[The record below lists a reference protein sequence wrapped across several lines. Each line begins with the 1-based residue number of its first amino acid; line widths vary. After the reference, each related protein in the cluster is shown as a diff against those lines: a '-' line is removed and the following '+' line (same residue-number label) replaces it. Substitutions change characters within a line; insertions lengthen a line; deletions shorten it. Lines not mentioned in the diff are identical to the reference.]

1 MEQADLVV
9 FTKEEL
15 QRYSRHLLMADFGMN
30 GQEKLKKS
38 KVLVIGA
45 GGLGSPVLLYLAAA
59 GVGCLGIV
67 DGDKIDETNLQRQI
81 LYDTS
86 VINKPKASQAAER
99 LKALNPYI
107 SIRVHD
113 LWLNSTNALEVISD
127 YDLIIDGTDNFPSR
141 YLINDACI
149 ILGKPLVYGSI
160 FQFEGQVSVFNLC
173 DAQGEPGPNY
183 RDLFPEPPPPGLVPS
198 CAEGGVLGV
207 LPGIIGSMQANEAIK
222 ILAGIGTT
230 LSGRLFVIDALNF
243 ESVTLKISK
252 NPAVSKITRL
262 IDYDQFCGINQNSL
276 PQHKEI
282 SVSQLALL
290 MESDNN
296 FQLIDV
302 RQPHEHELADIGGL
316 KLPLGEIER
325 HISEI
330 ATDRKVI
337 LYCRSG
343 KRSGDAITRLMKVYP
358 FDNLYNLSGGILAYI
373 EEIDPSMNRY

>member
-1 MEQADLVV
+1 MEQADLPV

-86 VINKPKASQAAER
+86 VINQPKARQAAER
-99 LKALNPYI
+99 LKALNPHI

-113 LWLNSTNALEVISD
+113 LWLSSTNALEVMSD
-127 YDLIIDGTDNFPSR
+127 YDLVIDGTDNFPSR

-230 LSGRLFVIDALNF
+230 LSGRLFVFDALNF

-252 NPAVSKITRL
+252 NPAVSPVTHL
-262 IDYDQFCGINQNSL
+262 IDYDQFCGVNQSSL
-276 PQHKEI
+276 PQHREI

-290 MESDNN
+290 MESDNS

-325 HISEI
+325 HTGKI
-330 ATDRKVI
+330 ALDRKVI

-343 KRSGDAITRLMKVYP
+343 KRSSDAITRLMKVYP